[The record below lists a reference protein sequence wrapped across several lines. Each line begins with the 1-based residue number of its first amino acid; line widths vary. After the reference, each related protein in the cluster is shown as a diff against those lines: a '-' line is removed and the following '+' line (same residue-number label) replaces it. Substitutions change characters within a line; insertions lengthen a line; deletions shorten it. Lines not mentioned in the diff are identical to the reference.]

1 MSTRANAVSRRAAR
15 FVLGGATPS
24 SCVAAHGVAAHRVAA
39 YGATAHGVAAARGL
53 ATAPLRGLT
62 VLALEQAVA
71 APFCTSRLADGGARV
86 IKVERPGEGDFA
98 RRYDTFA
105 RGGSSYFAWLNRGK
119 ESLELDLK
127 RGGAALL
134 RGMVAAGKVDVVV
147 QNLAP
152 GALTRLGLGSEAL
165 RALDER
171 LVTVDISGYGEQG
184 PRCDYKAY
192 DLLVAAE
199 AGLCTVT
206 GSPEEPGRVGV
217 SVCDLTTGMNAY
229 AAVLQG
235 LLTREKS
242 GRGGA
247 FKVSMFDTVAE
258 LMVGWFFCTRLRLF
272 CLGNS

>member
-1 MSTRANAVSRRAAR
+1 MIALRRRGAAPGS
-15 FVLGGATPS
+15 LAW
-24 SCVAAHGVAAHRVAA
+24 A
-39 YGATAHGVAAARGL
+39 AAARGL
-53 ATAPLRGLT
+53 ATEPAPLHGLT
-62 VLALEQAVA
+62 VVALEQAVA

-98 RRYDTFA
+98 RRYDAFA
-105 RGGSSYFAWLNRGK
+105 HGGSSYFAWLNRGK

-134 RGMVAAGKVDVVV
+134 RGMVAVGKVDVVV

-152 GALTRLGLGSEAL
+152 GSLSRLGLGSEAL

-184 PRCDYKAY
+184 PRCEYKAY

-199 AGLCTVT
+199 AGLCAVT

-235 LLTREKS
+235 LLTREKT
-242 GRGGA
+242 GRGGS

-258 LMVGWFFCTRLRLF
+258 LMVSPLGSLATRLGSF
-272 CLGNS
+272 AAATIASG